1 MAFSSEVVIESVKGS
16 IASFALD
23 SYTVLTI
30 DETVLNKATADSI
43 AQVYWHMAYDPIGD
57 QMVQWSSRDNP
68 MPDPFFGGVPIMT
81 SPVYLCDH
89 TELLGAVVFAVTLE

>member
-1 MAFSSEVVIESVKGS
+1 MPTPLSFGLPLSSSDLIPTYFKPKVSKKSFRPPDVIIAKSYVKT
-16 IASFALD
+16 F
-23 SYTVLTI
+23 
-30 DETVLNKATADSI
+30 
-43 AQVYWHMAYDPIGD
+43 WHIAYDPTGD